1 MGLGDR
7 RVTATTERLPA
18 TRTQSRIV
26 AILALATVLGGLG
39 VGASLSAGAL
49 LIVDITG
56 NDALSGLGSTM
67 NAVGAALAG
76 MPLARLA
83 ARRGRRIALASGN
96 AIAVLGAVA
105 IIAAAAAGASPLLF
119 AGLAVLGVA
128 SAVQL
133 QSRFAATDL
142 AVPENRARDLSLV
155 VWSITIGAVIG
166 PNLITPG
173 EAVGEALGLPG
184 LAGIFVFTIGA
195 QLAAGLVVWIGLR
208 PDPLIESRR
217 LAAVARSADAVRPSG
232 DGPHP
237 EATAGRGR
245 RAQFLVIALIA
256 LAHATMVGIMAMT
269 PLHIT
274 HHGGSITLV
283 GFTISLHIAGM
294 YALSPVFGMLAGRI
308 GTRPVVLLGFAVLAL
323 AAVGAGTGGESM
335 PVIQTA
341 LVLLGI
347 GWSMVTVAGSALLTE
362 VTPLEVRPRRQ
373 GQSDTIMNAAG
384 AVFGAASGAIF
395 AAGGFP
401 VLAGVAG
408 ALIVLGVVATALL
421 RSRRDSV
428 H

>member
-1 MGLGDR
+1 M
-7 RVTATTERLPA
+7 TATTERLPA

>member
-1 MGLGDR
+1 LST
-7 RVTATTERLPA
+7 VSERLA
-18 TRTQSRIV
+18 EGRTQRRIV
-26 AILALATVLGGLG
+26 TILALATVLGGLG

-49 LIVDITG
+49 LIVEVTG

-96 AIAVLGAVA
+96 AIAVLGAIA
-105 IIAAAAAGASPLLF
+105 IIAAAALGLPPLLF

-133 QSRFAATDL
+133 QSRFAAADL

-166 PNLITPG
+166 PNLISPG

-195 QLAAGLVVWIGLR
+195 QLAAGIVVWAGLR
-208 PDPLIESRR
+208 PDPLLEARR
-217 LAAVARSADAVRPSG
+217 LAGAGAGEKPSL
-232 DGPHP
+232 
-237 EATAGRGR
+237 GRGATTSR
-245 RAQFLVIALIA
+245 EQSGRGAQFLVIGLIA

-274 HHGGSITLV
+274 HHGGSFTLV
-283 GFTISLHIAGM
+283 GLTISLHIAGM
-294 YALSPVFGMLAGRI
+294 YALSPLFGMLAGRI
-308 GTRPVVLLGFAVLAL
+308 GTLPVVVLGFGTLGL
-323 AAVGAGTGGESM
+323 AALGAGLGGESM
-335 PVIQTA
+335 AAVQIA

-362 VTPLEVRPRRQ
+362 VTPFEVRPRRQ
-373 GQSDTIMNAAG
+373 GQSDTVMNAAG

-408 ALIVLGVVATALL
+408 ALVVLGISATALL

-428 H
+428 D

>member
-1 MGLGDR
+1 MSTT
-7 RVTATTERLPA
+7 TAPRPTGH
-18 TRTQSRIV
+18 RTQRRIV

-83 ARRGRRIALASGN
+83 ARRGRRVALASGS
-96 AIAVLGAVA
+96 AIAVLGAIA
-105 IIAAAAAGASPLLF
+105 IIAASAAGFSPLLF

-173 EAVGEALGLPG
+173 EVVGEALGLPG

-208 PDPLIESRR
+208 PDPLLESRR
-217 LAAVARSADAVRPSG
+217 LAEAAAPADAARSRTA
-232 DGPHP
+232 P
-237 EATAGRGR
+237 EPRAGRGR
-245 RAQFLVIALIA
+245 TAQFLVIGLIA

-283 GFTISLHIAGM
+283 GLTISLHIAGM

-308 GTRPVVLLGFAVLAL
+308 GTLPVVLLGFCVLSL
-323 AAVGAGTGGESM
+323 AAVGAGLGGESM

-373 GQSDTIMNAAG
+373 GQSDTVMNAAG
-384 AVFGAASGAIF
+384 AAFGAASGAIF

-421 RSRRDSV
+421 RGRRDSV
-428 H
+428 D

>member
-1 MGLGDR
+1 M
-7 RVTATTERLPA
+7 TALTERPAA

-105 IIAAAAAGASPLLF
+105 IIAASAAVVPPLLF

-155 VWSITIGAVIG
+155 VWSITVGAVIG

-208 PDPLIESRR
+208 PDPLLESRR
-217 LAAVARSADAVRPSG
+217 LAAIARAADAVRPAG
-232 DGPHP
+232 DGAIP

-245 RAQFLVIALIA
+245 RAQFFVIALIA

-308 GTRPVVLLGFAVLAL
+308 GTRPVVLLGYAVLAL
-323 AAVGAGTGGESM
+323 AAVGAGVGGDSM

-384 AVFGAASGAIF
+384 AAFGAASGAIF

-408 ALIVLGVVATALL
+408 ALIVLGVAATVLL

-428 H
+428 D

>member
-1 MGLGDR
+1 MS
-7 RVTATTERLPA
+7 ATTTVRTAERGA
-18 TRTQSRIV
+18 QRRIV

-49 LIVDITG
+49 LIVEITG

-83 ARRGRRIALASGN
+83 ARRGRRVALASGS
-96 AIAVLGAVA
+96 AIAVLGAIA
-105 IIAAAAAGASPLLF
+105 IIAASALGFSPLLF

-195 QLAAGLVVWIGLR
+195 QLAAGIVVWAGLR
-208 PDPLIESRR
+208 PDPLLESRR
-217 LAAVARSADAVRPSG
+217 LAEAAASGPAPDRAAPGPAAR
-232 DGPHP
+232 
-237 EATAGRGR
+237 RGR

-283 GFTISLHIAGM
+283 GLTISLHIAGM

-308 GTRPVVLLGFAVLAL
+308 GTLPVVLLGFGVLSL
-323 AAVGAGTGGESM
+323 AAIGAGLGGESM
-335 PVIQTA
+335 AVIQVA

-373 GQSDTIMNAAG
+373 GQSDTVMNAAG
-384 AVFGAASGAIF
+384 AAFGAASGAIF

-408 ALIVLGVVATALL
+408 ALIVLGVAAATLL
-421 RSRRDSV
+421 RGRRESV
-428 H
+428 D

>member
-1 MGLGDR
+1 LST
-7 RVTATTERLPA
+7 VSERLA
-18 TRTQSRIV
+18 EGRTQRRIV
-26 AILALATVLGGLG
+26 TILALATVLGGLG

-49 LIVDITG
+49 LIVEVTG

-96 AIAVLGAVA
+96 AIAVLGAIA
-105 IIAAAAAGASPLLF
+105 IIAAAALGLPPLLF

-133 QSRFAATDL
+133 QSRFAAADL

-166 PNLITPG
+166 PNLISPG
-173 EAVGEALGLPG
+173 EVVGEALGLPG

-195 QLAAGLVVWIGLR
+195 QLAAGIVVWAGLR
-208 PDPLIESRR
+208 PDPLLEARR
-217 LAAVARSADAVRPSG
+217 LAGAVAGEEPSF
-232 DGPHP
+232 
-237 EATAGRGR
+237 GRGATTSR
-245 RAQFLVIALIA
+245 EQSGRGAQFLVIGLIA

-274 HHGGSITLV
+274 HHGGSFTLV
-283 GFTISLHIAGM
+283 GLTISLHIAGM

-308 GTRPVVLLGFAVLAL
+308 GTLPVVVLGFGTLGL
-323 AAVGAGTGGESM
+323 AALGAGLRGESM
-335 PVIQTA
+335 AAVQIA

-362 VTPLEVRPRRQ
+362 VTPFEVRPRRQ
-373 GQSDTIMNAAG
+373 GQSDTVMNAAG

-408 ALIVLGVVATALL
+408 ALVVLGISATALL
-421 RSRRDSV
+421 RGRRDSV
-428 H
+428 D